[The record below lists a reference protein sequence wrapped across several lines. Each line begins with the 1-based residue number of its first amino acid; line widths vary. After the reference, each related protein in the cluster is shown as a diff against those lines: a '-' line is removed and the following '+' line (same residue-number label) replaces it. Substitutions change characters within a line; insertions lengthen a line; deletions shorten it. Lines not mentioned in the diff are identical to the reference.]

1 MVLSGAGTVMNY
13 RSMRSSIRRAMI
25 CLTAL
30 TTTAMAAAFTATP
43 ALADPVC
50 IPEAPVCAG
59 IAGQPGDYRF
69 TFTFKPPPDGAV
81 SFTVNG
87 AFAGGTVTTESGLGF
102 LHGDYRPFTPLI
114 TGDEVCMSYSQFFQ
128 PGQVCDTVP

>member
-1 MVLSGAGTVMNY
+1 MRSRIR
-13 RSMRSSIRRAMI
+13 RSMI
-25 CLTAL
+25 CFAAL

-69 TFTFKPPPDGAV
+69 TFTFRPPPDATGV
-81 SFTVNG
+81 SFAVNG
-87 AFAGGTVTTESGLGF
+87 TFAAGTVTTQSGPGY
-102 LHGDYRPFTPLI
+102 LHGDYWPFTPLL